1 MAKEVEALKNNMVK
15 KTELQE
21 NMDRL
26 GCLSTVKQCFLFIN
40 HSEHDSFG
48 IHFMLTFTDYILW
61 NRLSENKLKGISEN
75 SARLDKLSQRGA
87 YCGYR

>member
-1 MAKEVEALKNNMVK
+1 MCNVYLFTEESTAKEVGALKNNMVK

-21 NMDRL
+21 SMDRL

-48 IHFMLTFTDYILW
+48 IHIDFH
-61 NRLSENKLKGISEN
+61 
-75 SARLDKLSQRGA
+75 
-87 YCGYR
+87 